1 MNSSTKG
8 EVRESGRRV
17 NAILRCAAHMTAR
30 VAAALALALLPSLV
44 LAQSR
49 VELARAIRQKVLA
62 NGLEV
67 IVVENHGV
75 PLVTVELDVKNGS
88 FTQTPEYAGLPHLY
102 EHMFFKA
109 SRQFA
114 DPGAFA
120 SRAGELGAEFNGST
134 SEERVNYYMTML
146 ADSLEGGMRLLS
158 ASLREPL
165 FREDEL
171 GREREIVL
179 GEYDRQESN
188 PFFQLTQVTGQKL
201 WGSEWSRKNTI
212 GDRAVIRGTT
222 PQKMREIQYRYYL
235 PNNSALIIT
244 GDVQPEKAVALAEE
258 IFGGWP
264 RGDAPFAKWPIPAM
278 PPLSSDVGVIVEQ
291 PVSAITIL
299 VQWHGPSVRSDPG
312 ATYAADVFSDV
323 LNAPGSAV
331 QKRLVDS
338 GLWDGIGFNYYTLN
352 QVGPI
357 SISGQT
363 SRERFREAMKALKAE
378 ISHLGDPALIPR
390 DALDEAKAHRA
401 VSSAFGFE
409 RASELTHTIGF
420 WWSVADLDYFMG
432 YIDNMARQTL
442 ADLRRYADLYIV
454 GKPRVI
460 GIMISPEDR
469 KALGLSEADLVTM
482 VGR

>member
-8 EVRESGRRV
+8 EVRESGSRV
-17 NAILRCAAHMTAR
+17 SAILRCAAHMTAR
-30 VAAALALALLPSLV
+30 VTAALALALLPSFV

-264 RGDAPFAKWPIPAM
+264 RGDAPFAKWPIPGRHM
-278 PPLSSDVGVIVEQ
+278 PP
-291 PVSAITIL
+291 T
-299 VQWHGPSVRSDPG
+299 
-312 ATYAADVFSDV
+312 
-323 LNAPGSAV
+323 
-331 QKRLVDS
+331 
-338 GLWDGIGFNYYTLN
+338 
-352 QVGPI
+352 
-357 SISGQT
+357 
-363 SRERFREAMKALKAE
+363 
-378 ISHLGDPALIPR
+378 
-390 DALDEAKAHRA
+390 
-401 VSSAFGFE
+401 SSAT
-409 RASELTHTIGF
+409 S
-420 WWSVADLDYFMG
+420 
-432 YIDNMARQTL
+432 
-442 ADLRRYADLYIV
+442 
-454 GKPRVI
+454 
-460 GIMISPEDR
+460 
-469 KALGLSEADLVTM
+469 
-482 VGR
+482 

>member
-1 MNSSTKG
+1 MISSTRG
-8 EVRESGRRV
+8 EVRNPGRRAS
-17 NAILRCAAHMTAR
+17 AILRGAAHM
-30 VAAALALALLPSLV
+30 VAATAVALMGIFAPASLH
-44 LAQSR
+44 AQSR
-49 VELARAIRQKVLA
+49 VELSRAIRQKVLP

-88 FTQTPEYAGLPHLY
+88 FTQTPEYAGLAHLY

-109 SRQFA
+109 SRLLP
-114 DPGAFA
+114 DPGAFSA
-120 SRAGELGAEFNGST
+120 RAGELGAEFNGTT

-146 ADSLEGGMRLLS
+146 ADSLEGGLHLLS

-201 WGSEWSRKNTI
+201 WGSQWSRKNTI
-212 GDRAVIRGTT
+212 GDRAVIRTTT

-244 GDVQPEKAVALAEE
+244 GDVEPDKAFALAAE
-258 IFGGWP
+258 IFGGWS
-264 RGDAPFAKWPIPAM
+264 RGDEPSAKWPIPKM
-278 PPLSSDVGVIVEQ
+278 PPLAADVGVIVEQ

-299 VQWHGPSVRSDPG
+299 VQWHGPSVRADPG
-312 ATYAADVFSDV
+312 ATYAADVFSDI

-363 SRERFREAMKALKAE
+363 SRERFRDAMKALRAE
-378 ISHLGDPALIPR
+378 IMRLGDPALIPR

-432 YIDNMARQTL
+432 YIDNMARQTQ

-469 KALGLSEADLVTM
+469 KALGLSEADLVAM
-482 VGR
+482 VGK

>member
-1 MNSSTKG
+1 MNSRATLLLLA
-8 EVRESGRRV
+8 
-17 NAILRCAAHMTAR
+17 AI
-30 VAAALALALLPSLV
+30 ALLATPA

-49 VELARAIRQKVLA
+49 TELARAIRQRVLA

-88 FTQTPEYAGLPHLY
+88 FTQTPEYAGLAHLY

-109 SRQFA
+109 SRQFPE
-114 DPGAFA
+114 PGAFA
-120 SRAGELGAEFNGST
+120 QRAGVLGADFNGTT

-158 ASLREPL
+158 ASLREPS

-201 WGSEWSRKNTI
+201 WGTQWSRKNTI
-212 GDRAVIRGTT
+212 GDRGVIRSTT
-222 PQKMREIQYRYYL
+222 PQKMREIQYRYYV
-235 PNNSALIIT
+235 PNNSALVIT
-244 GDVQPEKAVALAEE
+244 GDVAPERAFALATE
-258 IFGGWP
+258 IFGDWS
-264 RGDAPFAKWPIPAM
+264 RGDDPFSKWPIPAM
-278 PPLSSDVGVIVEQ
+278 APLTADAGIIVEQ
-291 PVSAITIL
+291 PVSAITVLI
-299 VQWHGPSVRSDPG
+299 QWHGPRVRSDPA
-312 ATYAADVFSDV
+312 ATYAADVFSDI
-323 LNAPGSAV
+323 LNAPGSAL

-338 GLWDGIGFNYYTLN
+338 GLWDGVGFNYYTLN

-363 SRERFREAMKALKAE
+363 SRERFRDAMKALRVELARLNE
-378 ISHLGDPALIPR
+378 PAYIPR

-409 RASELTHTIGF
+409 RGSDLTHTVGF

-432 YIDNMARQTL
+432 YVDNMARAQLT
-442 ADLRRYADLYIV
+442 DLRNYAEKYIM
-454 GKPRVI
+454 GKPRVV
-460 GIMISPEDR
+460 GIMISPDDR
-469 KALGLSEADLVTM
+469 KALGLTEADLVLM
-482 VGR
+482 LAK